1 MGIKIVL
8 SYETNIL
15 VYTKDFESEVDNA
28 FKEWMKLILLILPVN
43 LLKIVLRNLHLKYI
57 LANNWMLRHLI
68 FGINHFN
75 KITDGEGLS

>member
-1 MGIKIVL
+1 MGSKVVL
-8 SYETNIL
+8 SYEINIL

-28 FKEWMKLILLILPVN
+28 FKECMKLIQLILPVN

-68 FGINHFN
+68 FGINQLTIN
-75 KITDGEGLS
+75 V